1 MENNITPQQ
10 QEQQHPQ
17 QQEATGVGNL
27 YDYEVKITVI
37 VGTPAEKMIN
47 CLKRGEA
54 FTYKDKSVEGVSIL
68 EVWAEV
74 DKDYWWD

>member
-1 MENNITPQQ
+1 MTSNNNDT
-10 QEQQHPQ
+10 
-17 QQEATGVGNL
+17 NL
-27 YDYEVKITVI
+27 VDYEVKITVI

-47 CLKRGEA
+47 CLKRGEG
-54 FTYKDKSVEGVSIL
+54 FSYKDKSVEGVPIL